1 MSFLTLIDRVI
12 APVTGLISEYIPD
25 ADKRLEFE
33 NKIRLA
39 LLDHETD
46 LVNASRDVV
55 VAEAQGESW
64 IQRSWRPILM
74 LTFGAI
80 IANNYILIPWL
91 LAFGV
96 TTVAVLEMPAG
107 LWALLTTGL
116 GGYIVART
124 VEKVNGAEGSSD

>member
-1 MSFLTLIDRVI
+1 MSFLAFIQSALSPISN
-12 APVTGLISEYIPD
+12 LISEAIPD
-25 ADKRLEFE
+25 ADKRLELE
-33 NKIRLA
+33 VGIREA
-39 LLDHETD
+39 LMAQESTF
-46 LVNASRDVV
+46 VQASRDVV

-64 IQRSWRPILM
+64 LQRTWRPLLM

-91 LAFGV
+91 MAFGV
-96 TTVAVLEMPAG
+96 STVAVLEMPAG

-124 VEKVNGAEGSSD
+124 VEKVNDADE

>member
-1 MSFLTLIDRVI
+1 MSILSFIDRII
-12 APVTGLISEYIPD
+12 APVTGLVSEYIED
-25 ADKRLEFE
+25 ADKRVEFE
-33 NKIRLA
+33 SRLRMA
-39 LLDHETD
+39 MLGHEAD

-64 IQRSWRPILM
+64 LQRTWRPLLM

-91 LAFGV
+91 MAFGV
-96 TTVAVLEMPAG
+96 STVAVLEMPAG

-124 VEKVNGAEGSSD
+124 VEKVNDADE